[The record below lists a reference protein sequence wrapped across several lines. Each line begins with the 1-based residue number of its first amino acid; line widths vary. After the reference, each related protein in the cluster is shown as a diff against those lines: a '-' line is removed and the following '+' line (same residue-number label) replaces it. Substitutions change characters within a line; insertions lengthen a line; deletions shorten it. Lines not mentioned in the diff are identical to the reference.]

1 MPYLTDRLAFW
12 CLVNL
17 TSIKNKGVYFFMFY
31 IRGLFCFY
39 AFLYEVIKFFCWF
52 LGSVLIV
59 FTHQPD
65 QKDMFIYVSFLFLK
79 SALI

>member
-17 TSIKNKGVYFFMFY
+17 TSIKTRVCIYFYVLYQGF
-31 IRGLFCFY
+31 ILFLF
-39 AFLYEVIKFFCWF
+39 FLYEVIKFFCWF
-52 LGSVLIV
+52 LDRVLIV